1 MTGAEV
7 AAEAGV
13 DIELARRLR
22 RAMGLP
28 DVAEED
34 RVFTDDDRDA
44 LVLARRIVE
53 DERLTES
60 ELMYLTRNIGL
71 AAARMADAVV
81 GLWAD
86 RLQRFGM
93 TGPAAPEEL
102 VDPQRIADLEQ
113 AIIILV
119 RRHVEAAAARYFT
132 GDAAASEH
140 VLAVGFAD
148 LVGFTMLTEQL
159 SEQETADLVER
170 FEAVATD
177 TVGSGGGR
185 VIKMIGDEVMFA
197 SEPAQMGEIALNLS
211 EIFSS
216 PGLPGVRVG
225 AASGRVVAQSGD
237 LFGPVVNLAARAT
250 VVALPGAVLISP
262 ALADALEGD
271 ERYRIKPLRPRRLK
285 GIGVVELR
293 VLRRATRRAD

>member
-28 DVAEED
+28 DVAEGE
-34 RVFTDDDRDA
+34 RAFTDDDRDA
-44 LVLARRIVE
+44 LILARRIVA
-53 DERLTES
+53 DQRLTES
-60 ELMYLTRNIGL
+60 ELLYLTRNIGL

-93 TGPAAPEEL
+93 TGPATPEE
-102 VDPQRIADLEQ
+102 VADPQRIADLEQ
-113 AIIILV
+113 AIVILV
-119 RRHVEAAAARYFT
+119 RRHVEDAASRYFT
-132 GDAAASEH
+132 GDEAASEH

-159 SEQETADLVER
+159 TQQETAELVDR

-177 TVGSGGGR
+177 TVASGGGR

-197 SEPAQMGEIALNLS
+197 SEPAQMGEIALSLS
-211 EIFSS
+211 ETFSS
-216 PGLPGVRVG
+216 PDLPSVRVG

-237 LFGPVVNLAARAT
+237 LYGPVVNLAARAT
-250 VVALPGAVLISP
+250 VAAFPGSVLISP
-262 ALADALEGD
+262 PLAEALQGD
-271 ERYRIKPLRPRRLK
+271 ERYQIKRLRPRRLK
-285 GIGVVELR
+285 GIGMVELR
-293 VLRRATRRAD
+293 VLRRATRRAG